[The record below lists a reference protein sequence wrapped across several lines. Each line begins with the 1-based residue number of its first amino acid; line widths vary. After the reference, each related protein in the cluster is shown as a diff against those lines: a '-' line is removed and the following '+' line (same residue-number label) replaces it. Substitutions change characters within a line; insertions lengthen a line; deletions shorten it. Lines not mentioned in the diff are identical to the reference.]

1 MSGPDFTGSVA
12 LVTGAA
18 RGLGFA
24 IVRALHA
31 AGASVA
37 LNDRT
42 APSVEAAID
51 RLGGGPR
58 LRAAPADLAMP
69 EGPALAVAQAAA
81 AFGRLDILINNAAV
95 NIERPV
101 ETTDDAHW
109 DLHLDVDLRA
119 PFFAAQ
125 AALPLLRA
133 SKGSIVNIASELGL
147 HAVANNVAYV
157 AAKHG
162 LVALTRALAV
172 ELAPAGIRVNA
183 VCPGAMDTEL
193 MADCAEASGD
203 PAAYYKSFETY
214 HPLGR
219 LADPAEVAEFV
230 LAVASPAASFVTGA
244 VLAIDGGSTAGRG

>member
-1 MSGPDFTGSVA
+1 MSAFDFKGEVA

-24 IVRALHA
+24 VARALHA

-42 APSVEAAID
+42 AASVAAAIA

-58 LRAAPADLAMP
+58 LCAAPADLATM
-69 EGPALAVAQAAA
+69 EGPALAVSQTAAG
-81 AFGRLDILINNAAV
+81 FGRLDILINNAAV
-95 NIERPV
+95 NIERPI
-101 ETTDDAHW
+101 ETTDDDHW

-125 AALPLLRA
+125 AALPLLSA
-133 SKGSIVNIASELGL
+133 SKGTIVNIASELGL

-157 AAKHG
+157 TAKHG

-193 MADCAEASGD
+193 MRDCAEASGD

-219 LADPAEVAEFV
+219 LADPAEMAAFV

-244 VLAIDGGSTAGRG
+244 ALAVDGGSTAGRG

>member
-1 MSGPDFTGSVA
+1 MSSFDFSGKVA

-24 IVRALHA
+24 IARALHE

-42 APSVEAAID
+42 AAGVEAALA

-58 LRAAPADLAMP
+58 LRAAPADLALA
-69 EGPALAVAQAAA
+69 EGPAHAVAQGEA
-81 AFGRLDILINNAAV
+81 AFGRLDILVNNAAV
-95 NIERPV
+95 NIERPI
-101 ETTDDAHW
+101 ETTDDEHW

-133 SKGSIVNIASELGL
+133 SRGSIVNIASELGL
-147 HAVANNVAYV
+147 HAVACNVAYV
-157 AAKHG
+157 TAKHG
-162 LVALTRALAV
+162 LLALTRALAV

-203 PAAYYKSFETY
+203 PAAYYQAFETY
-214 HPLGR
+214 HPMGR
-219 LADPAEVAEFV
+219 LADPAEVAAFV

-244 VLAIDGGSTAGRG
+244 ALAVDGGSTAGRG